1 MLHAR
6 PHLET
11 HVRNKGHSSVA
22 GAAYRLGLKLY
33 DRKQKKMF
41 DFRVRTINDQVV
53 FQTTLAPPGAPLW
66 ATDPL
71 ELWNRVEMAERRKDS
86 QVARDYRLPLPL
98 GLSDSDIC
106 AMAIDIARYI
116 STKLVTPVSIAVHRD
131 SPVTAHGAP
140 KAAGQIGCHAHLYFP
155 TRKVLLDEA
164 AAQDGKEGGSGMG
177 EKHEFLRI
185 SATSGFF
192 LEELNKTWAEAAN
205 RYAAAAGITAD
216 YDHRSYRRQGL
227 KIRPQ
232 PHIGAAATALER
244 KGIRT
249 KRGANAREVAVLSEV
264 YRAVHAHLGPRVG
277 GAAPAT
283 QGFFSQAAVGGLT
296 ILLPDLST
304 RQTGTRHA
312 AHVGVTETSQVQP
325 PASLFERFRAVYA
338 AGMEE
343 GDRPEATLVFRLV
356 RLIERTLNRF
366 KRAASQL
373 DDLNI
378 ETRRAQTEKLDADA
392 DLADWVREARRE
404 EASPQAPTWQ
414 RAAQVFGK
422 WVVGDARPTQGEA
435 PPRIDPTEAGLRE
448 RVATRAKKVADFLE
462 QAKPVRNEVKQERR
476 QFRSALREFQQT
488 HDDALPQL
496 LAVCWEEERAWIER
510 YMPELLGPIE
520 EVDTVQGG
528 QGGVQRAVLTPF
540 APRPRL

>member
-33 DRKQKKMF
+33 DRKQKKVF
-41 DFRVRTINDQVV
+41 DFRVRSINDQVV
-53 FQTTLAPPGAPLW
+53 FQTTLAPPGAPSW

-98 GLSDSDIC
+98 GLSDADIC

-116 STKLVTPVSIAVHRD
+116 STKLVTPVSVGVHRD
-131 SPVTAHGAP
+131 SPVTAHGVR

-192 LEELNKTWAEAAN
+192 LEELNKTWAEASN

-232 PHIGAAATALER
+232 PRIGAAATALER

-249 KRGANAREVAVLSEV
+249 RRGASAREVAVLSQV
-264 YRAVHAHLGPRVG
+264 YRAVHTHLGPRVG
-277 GAAPAT
+277 GATPAT
-283 QGFFSQAAVGGLT
+283 RGFFSQAAVGGLT
-296 ILLPDLST
+296 ILLPDLSART
-304 RQTGTRHA
+304 AGTQKP
-312 AHVGVTETSQVQP
+312 AHSSTPDAP
-325 PASLFERFRAVYA
+325 PLRPPVSLSERFRELYFV
-338 AGMEE
+338 GMEE
-343 GDRPEATLVFRLV
+343 GDRPEATLVYRLV
-356 RLIERTLNRF
+356 QLIERTLKRF

-392 DLADWVREARRE
+392 DLADWVREARRA
-404 EASPQAPTWQ
+404 EAVAQAPTWQ
-414 RAAQVFGK
+414 RAAQMFGK
-422 WVVGDARPTQGEA
+422 WTGGDAVQTQAGA
-435 PPRIDPTEAGLRE
+435 SPQIDLTEVALQE
-448 RVATRAKKVADFLE
+448 RVETRAKKVADLLE
-462 QAKPVRNEVKQERR
+462 QAKPVQNQVKQERK
-476 QFRSALREFQQT
+476 QFRSALRDFQRT
-488 HDDALPQL
+488 YDEALPQL
-496 LAVCWEEERAWIER
+496 LAVSWEEERAWIER
-510 YMPELLGPIE
+510 YMPELLGPSE
-520 EVDTVQGG
+520 DADAGQGG
-528 QGGVQRAVLTPF
+528 QGGVQRAVLTPLT
-540 APRPRL
+540 PRPRL